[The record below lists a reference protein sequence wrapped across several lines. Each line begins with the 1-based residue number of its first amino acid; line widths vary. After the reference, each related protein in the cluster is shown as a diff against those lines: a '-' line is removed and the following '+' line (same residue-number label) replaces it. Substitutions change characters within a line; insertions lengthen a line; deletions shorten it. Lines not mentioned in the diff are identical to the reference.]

1 MAFFILSCDY
11 FKDYKFGCLL
21 MSQEIDLTENWVS
34 IFFEDMKFFLNCF
47 KLLAGVVHLVTWI
60 IH

>member
-21 MSQEIDLTENWVS
+21 MSQEIDLIENWVS
-34 IFFEDMKFFLNCF
+34 IFFENMKFF
-47 KLLAGVVHLVTWI
+47 
-60 IH
+60 